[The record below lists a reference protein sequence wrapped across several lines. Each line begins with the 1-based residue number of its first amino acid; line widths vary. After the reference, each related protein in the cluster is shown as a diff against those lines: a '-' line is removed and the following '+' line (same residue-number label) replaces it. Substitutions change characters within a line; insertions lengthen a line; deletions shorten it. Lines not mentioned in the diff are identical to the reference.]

1 MARKPFFSGNYGSAL
16 ARVDTRPIMEAGRAQ
31 GQMYA
36 NMGSQVGGAIEKYGL
51 NKEKRNKLQATL
63 EGQLSADPSVMQA
76 LTMTGDEAYDKKN
89 QTLFDKVQSG
99 NASIPDLERANGL
112 LAGRTTQE
120 NAMLK
125 KQNADTLQQ
134 KNELELSLGK
144 ALKDPTIKKA
154 LADAKVAEGRSMYA
168 KSAASAEY
176 AKEIADADLTRAQTE
191 YYEAKSEAEKK
202 TDSYKPGQTVDIEG
216 QSGNKV
222 SFVWTGSS
230 LQPLNDRISKKSIEE
245 AIIRGVDPATL
256 QVYIEKNY
264 EYDDETE
271 SYDFKGKSNIIGYGG
286 GQKDPMMEQAITI
299 FGLRGKIKPSEDDTP
314 SQKEVKSS
322 MPKKELTITTQEEF
336 DALPSG
342 RIYLGSD
349 GKKRRK
355 P

>member
-1 MARKPFFSGNYGSAL
+1 MAKPFFSGNYGSAL
-16 ARVDTRPIMEAGRAQ
+16 ARVDTRPITEAGRAQ
-31 GQMYA
+31 GQMFA
-36 NMGSQVGGAIEKYGL
+36 NLGQQVGGMIEQYGL

-134 KNELELSLGK
+134 KNELELSLSK
-144 ALKDPTIKKA
+144 ALKDPTIRKA
-154 LADAKVAEGRSMYA
+154 VGEASQAEALGNYAGSMV
-168 KSAASAEY
+168 SEEY
-176 AKEIADADLTRAQTE
+176 AKKVNDNGLLSAQTE
-191 YYEAKSEAEKK
+191 YQQLKTELLKSQSSYNEGDIIEK
-202 TDSYKPGQTVDIEG
+202 EG
-216 QSGNKV
+216 VK
-222 SFVWTGSS
+222 FFYTGETF
-230 LQPLNDRISKKSIEE
+230 QPLNDSISKKTIQEAVIKGLDQAVVQTYFDDNYNYDEKSQTYTFDKSGFFGGKRNPMMEE
-245 AIIRGVDPATL
+245 AI
-256 QVYIEKNY
+256 
-264 EYDDETE
+264 
-271 SYDFKGKSNIIGYGG
+271 
-286 GQKDPMMEQAITI
+286 TI
-299 FGLRGKIKPSEDDTP
+299 LGLRGKIKPSKDDAP

>member
-16 ARVDTRPIMEAGRAQ
+16 ARVDTRPIVEAGRAQ
-31 GQMYA
+31 GQMLA
-36 NMGSQVGGAIEKYGL
+36 NMGSQIGGMIKQYGL

-154 LADAKVAEGRSMYA
+154 LADAQVAESNSMYA
-168 KSAASAEY
+168 KSIASADY
-176 AKEIADADLTRAQTE
+176 AGKIQDNQLKSAQTE
-191 YYEAKSEAEKK
+191 YQQLK
-202 TDSYKPGQTVDIEG
+202 TDLLKTQNTYKEGDIIEKEG
-216 QSGNKV
+216 VK
-222 SFVWTGSS
+222 FFYTGETF
-230 LQPLNDRISKKSIEE
+230 QPLNDSISKKTIQEAVIKGLDQAAVQTYLDDNYKYDEESQTYTFDKSEYFGGKRNPMMEE
-245 AIIRGVDPATL
+245 AI
-256 QVYIEKNY
+256 
-264 EYDDETE
+264 
-271 SYDFKGKSNIIGYGG
+271 
-286 GQKDPMMEQAITI
+286 TI
-299 FGLRGKIKPSEDDTP
+299 LGLRGKIKPSEDDTP
-314 SQKEVKSS
+314 AQAQTESSKPVQKSLNVNGHVSANEKA
-322 MPKKELTITTQEEF
+322 KLQGQTFYTFE
-336 DALPSG
+336 
-342 RIYLGSD
+342 
-349 GKKRRK
+349 GKKYK
-355 P
+355 VQ

>member
-36 NMGSQVGGAIEKYGL
+36 NMGQQIGGAIEKYGL

-134 KNELELSLGK
+134 KNELELSLSK
-144 ALKDPTIKKA
+144 ALRNPTIQKA
-154 LADAKVAEGRSMYA
+154 LAEAQVAESNSMYA
-168 KSAASAEY
+168 MSIASADY
-176 AKEIADADLTRAQTE
+176 AGKIQDNALKSAQTE
-191 YYEAKSEAEKK
+191 YQQLKTKALENSEQY
-202 TDSYKPGQTVDIEG
+202 TPGQIVDIEG
-216 QSGNKV
+216 QTGDKV
-222 SFVWTGSS
+222 RFVYTGET
-230 LQPLNDRISKKSIEE
+230 LQPLNDDKYIKDLNK
-245 AIIRGVDPATL
+245 AIIQGLDSAEL
-256 QVYIEKNY
+256 QVYINDT
-264 EYDDETE
+264 YDV
-271 SYDFKGKSNIIGYGG
+271 GKDGLLVHKVSTKFGYGDAP
-286 GQKDPMMEQAITI
+286 KKNPMMEQAIAILSLHSKDDAPAQAQTESA
-299 FGLRGKIKPSEDDTP
+299 KPAKMDMKQLAQEALNDPNATEQEK
-314 SQKEVKSS
+314 QKAREIL
-322 MPKKELTITTQEEF
+322 EQ
-336 DALPSG
+336 
-342 RIYLGSD
+342 
-349 GKKRRK
+349 
-355 P
+355 

>member
-1 MARKPFFSGNYGSAL
+1 MAKKFFSSNYGSPL
-16 ARVDTRPIMEAGRAQ
+16 MRVDNSGIQQAGQAYGQAAKAQ
-31 GQMYA
+31 GQMFA
-36 NMGSQVGGAIEKYGL
+36 NIGSQIGGMIKQYGL

-125 KQNADTLQQ
+125 KQNAETLQQ

-144 ALKDPTIKKA
+144 ALKDPTIAKA
-154 LADAKVAEGRSMYA
+154 LADARVAESNSMYA
-168 KSAASAEY
+168 KSIASADY
-176 AKEIADADLTRAQTE
+176 AGKIQDNQLKSAQTE
-191 YYEAKSEAEKK
+191 YEQLK
-202 TDSYKPGQTVDIEG
+202 TDLLKTQNTYKEGDIIEKEG
-216 QSGNKV
+216 VK
-222 SFVWTGSS
+222 FFYTGETF
-230 LQPLNDRISKKSIEE
+230 QPLNDSISKKTIQEAVIKGLDQAAVQTYLDDNYKYDEESQTYTFDKSEYFGGKRNPMMEE
-245 AIIRGVDPATL
+245 AI
-256 QVYIEKNY
+256 
-264 EYDDETE
+264 
-271 SYDFKGKSNIIGYGG
+271 
-286 GQKDPMMEQAITI
+286 TI
-299 FGLRGKIKPSEDDTP
+299 LGLRGKIKLNEDDTP
-314 SQKEVKSS
+314 AQEKVEFA
-322 MPKKELTITTQEEF
+322 MPKEKPTITTQEEF

-342 RIYLGSD
+342 AIYLGSD

>member
-31 GQMYA
+31 GQMFA
-36 NMGSQVGGAIEKYGL
+36 NIGSQIGGAIEKYGL

-63 EGQLSADPSVMQA
+63 EGQLSADPSIMQA

-125 KQNADTLQQ
+125 KQNAETLQQ

-144 ALKDPTIKKA
+144 ALKDPTISKA
-154 LADAKVAEGRSMYA
+154 LADAQVAESNSMYA
-168 KSAASAEY
+168 KSIASADY
-176 AKEIADADLTRAQTE
+176 AGKIQDNQLKSAQTE
-191 YYEAKSEAEKK
+191 YQQLK
-202 TDSYKPGQTVDIEG
+202 TDLLKTQNTYKEGDIIEKEG
-216 QSGNKV
+216 VK
-222 SFVWTGSS
+222 FFYTGETF
-230 LQPLNDRISKKSIEE
+230 QPLNDSISKKTIQEAVIKGLDQAAVQTYLDDNYKYDEESQTYTFDKSEYFGGKRNPMMEE
-245 AIIRGVDPATL
+245 AI
-256 QVYIEKNY
+256 
-264 EYDDETE
+264 
-271 SYDFKGKSNIIGYGG
+271 
-286 GQKDPMMEQAITI
+286 TI
-299 FGLRGKIKPSEDDTP
+299 LGLRGKIKPSEDDTLA
-314 SQKEVKSS
+314 QQEVKSS
-322 MPKKELTITTQEEF
+322 MPKKEPTITTQQEF

-342 RIYLGSD
+342 AIYLGSD

>member
-36 NMGSQVGGAIEKYGL
+36 NMGQQIGGMIKQYGL

-154 LADAKVAEGRSMYA
+154 LADAQVAESNSMYA
-168 KSAASAEY
+168 KSIASAEY
-176 AKEIADADLTRAQTE
+176 AKKVADERLTTAQTG
-191 YYEAKSEAEKK
+191 YQKLK
-202 TDSYKPGQTVDIEG
+202 TDLLKTQNTYKEGDIIEKEG
-216 QSGNKV
+216 VK
-222 SFVWTGSS
+222 FFYTGETF
-230 LQPLNDRISKKSIEE
+230 QPLNDSISKKTIQEAVIKGLDPAAVQTYLNDNYKYDEESQTYTFDKSEYFGGKRNPMMEE
-245 AIIRGVDPATL
+245 AI
-256 QVYIEKNY
+256 
-264 EYDDETE
+264 
-271 SYDFKGKSNIIGYGG
+271 
-286 GQKDPMMEQAITI
+286 TI
-299 FGLRGKIKPSEDDTP
+299 LGLRGKIKPSEDDTP
-314 SQKEVKSS
+314 AQEEVGSS
-322 MPKKELTITTQEEF
+322 MPKEVPTITTQEEF

-342 RIYLGSD
+342 AIYLGSG

>member
-1 MARKPFFSGNYGSAL
+1 MAKPFFSGNYGSAL
-16 ARVDTRPIMEAGRAQ
+16 ARVDTRPIVEAGKAQ

-36 NMGSQVGGAIEKYGL
+36 NLGKQVSGAIEQYGL

-63 EGQLSADPSVMQA
+63 EGQLSADPSIMQA

-125 KQNADTLQQ
+125 KQNAETLQQ

-144 ALKDPTIKKA
+144 ALKDPTIAKA
-154 LADAKVAEGRSMYA
+154 IADAQVAESNSMYA
-168 KSAASAEY
+168 KSIASADY
-176 AKEIADADLTRAQTE
+176 AGKIQDNQLKSAQTE
-191 YYEAKSEAEKK
+191 YQQLK
-202 TDSYKPGQTVDIEG
+202 TKALENSKQYTPGQTVDIEG
-216 QSGNKV
+216 ASGNKV
-222 SFVWTGSS
+222 SFVWTGET
-230 LQPLNDRISKKSIEE
+230 LQPLNDDKYVKDINK
-245 AIIRGVDPATL
+245 AIIQGLDSAEL
-256 QVYIEKNY
+256 EAYIDRT
-264 EYDDETE
+264 YDVGEDGMLKPKEAG
-271 SYDFKGKSNIIGYGG
+271 SFFGYGIDAP
-286 GQKDPMMEQAITI
+286 KKNPMMEQAISI
-299 FGLRGKIKPSEDDTP
+299 LSLHGKDDALA
-314 SQKEVKSS
+314 QEKVKSS
-322 MPKKELTITTQEEF
+322 MPKEEPTISTQEEF

-342 RIYLGSD
+342 AIYLGSD